1 MEMGTKLRSHWSSRL
16 IPSAALR
23 KVCSDGSDG
32 TTRSTRPIW
41 FKEVK
46 YRPSSN
52 ISNSKWIRQVL
63 PRSLKSFPRSRN
75 CGSCCSPFPR
85 QKKQLE
91 VESFGGRCWNGYLIL
106 FMHFS
111 LSNWS
116 LSSRLVVVR
125 CGWISCACA
134 SRHAVEAPNHQL
146 MKYLDFMPHTSLYC
160 ISEAK
165 VPSNYPC
172 WLFLLGSV
180 LRPIDLGWSKRW

>member
-1 MEMGTKLRSHWSSRL
+1 MPVGAGPFRSIGDTWRSLSSEPKRRMDGESSESNLFIMGYFNRICSMKNPPKTRVVQRLPSEKLWSPVEVAVMEMGTKLRSHRSSRL

-75 CGSCCSPFPR
+75 CGSCCSPFPGR
-85 QKKQLE
+85 KNSWKWKVLE
-91 VESFGGRCWNGYLIL
+91 VD
-106 FMHFS
+106 
-111 LSNWS
+111 
-116 LSSRLVVVR
+116 
-125 CGWISCACA
+125 
-134 SRHAVEAPNHQL
+134 VETA
-146 MKYLDFMPHTSLYC
+146 T
-160 ISEAK
+160 
-165 VPSNYPC
+165 
-172 WLFLLGSV
+172 
-180 LRPIDLGWSKRW
+180 